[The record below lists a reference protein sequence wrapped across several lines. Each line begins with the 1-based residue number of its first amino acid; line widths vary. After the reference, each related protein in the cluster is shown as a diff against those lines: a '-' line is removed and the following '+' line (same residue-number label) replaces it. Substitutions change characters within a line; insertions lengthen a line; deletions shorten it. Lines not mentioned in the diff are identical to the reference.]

1 MDSKPSAA
9 DDAVSSAP
17 KRRTFRHLL
26 TGGVIGALL
35 ATGIG
40 IAATA
45 VAMPGGGPAC
55 HMGFFGGPGMSG
67 RMNPEEMR
75 ARMEFGTDWVLNKVD
90 ATPSQRE
97 QVKLAL
103 MSAMK
108 DLQPLAESHRANR
121 DAFSTALAADSI
133 DRARLESLRVAEL
146 QLAERASQRVVKAIA
161 EASEALT
168 PDQRRKLLE
177 WMHTFERRS

>member
-1 MDSKPSAA
+1 MDSKPSTA

-35 ATGIG
+35 ATGVG

-55 HMGFFGGPGMSG
+55 QMGIFGGPGMHG
-67 RMNPEEMR
+67 RMDSEQMR
-75 ARMEFGTDWVLNKVD
+75 TRLEFGTDWILNKVD
-90 ATPSQRE
+90 ATPTQRE

-108 DLQPLAESHRANR
+108 DLEPLAESHRANR

-133 DRARLESLRVAEL
+133 DRAKLETLRVAEL
-146 QLAERASQRVVKAIA
+146 QLAERASQRMVKAIA
-161 EASEALT
+161 EASEALA

-177 WMHTFERRS
+177 WAHSFERRQ